1 MNNVF
6 LLLFCISFLCIL
18 IFIIWA
24 LINLIRRKP
33 AKKRFVSAGISAL
46 VLIIS
51 TIGFG
56 LTMDAT
62 ILSDSNSVT
71 DEAPDTVAEP
81 ATQQPTVTPMAQP
94 SPEPTAM
101 PTVQPTQEPTA
112 TPEDAPSSSEANA
125 AILDKAEPEIE
136 DPLGFNV
143 SFSDTYRNDVT
154 GNWRLARIAEN
165 INIEEYAVDYYNNY
179 FESDSEIHIVI
190 NFTLNTTTRITVMG
204 NLLDITTMEYVDKE
218 EHDAKLA
225 CSGALLNEYHV
236 NIDTG
241 EIEQIQ

>member
-1 MNNVF
+1 MNNLF
-6 LLLFCISFLCIL
+6 LIIFCISFIGIPVFIL
-18 IFIIWA
+18 WA

-71 DEAPDTVAEP
+71 DEAPDTIAESS
-81 ATQQPTVTPMAQP
+81 TLQPTVTPMTQP

-112 TPEDAPSSSEANA
+112 TPEDAPSSSEAR
-125 AILDKAEPEIE
+125 
-136 DPLGFNV
+136 
-143 SFSDTYRNDVT
+143 S
-154 GNWRLARIAEN
+154 
-165 INIEEYAVDYYNNY
+165 EERRV
-179 FESDSEIHIVI
+179 
-190 NFTLNTTTRITVMG
+190 G
-204 NLLDITTMEYVDKE
+204 KE
-218 EHDAKLA
+218 CL
-225 CSGALLNEYHV
+225 
-236 NIDTG
+236 
-241 EIEQIQ
+241 